1 MNFLKWF
8 GYLALC
14 AAFIWFVFFRPLSSN
29 SAEISNT
36 NSELNEGTIDENST
50 IEDINDIA
58 ESSDYSTDNTS
69 DESIDEQSSN
79 TSNDV
84 AESNPSNNTS
94 ADGSINL
101 DSKYLIVVG
110 SFGNKANADR
120 MLRRVKSDGK
130 EGKMTLI
137 RGLHRIVT
145 ASTNDQADAK
155 NLRDHFTHIY
165 KEQAFILKQ

>member
-1 MNFLKWF
+1 MKWL

-14 AAFIWFVFFRPLSSN
+14 AAFVWFVFFRPFNSN
-29 SAEISNT
+29 SAELVNSDNT
-36 NSELNEGTIDENST
+36 QIEDANDASST
-50 IEDINDIA
+50 IEDIDDVADN
-58 ESSDYSTDNTS
+58 SDYSDNDADYDNTG
-69 DESIDEQSSN
+69 DDNSN
-79 TSNDV
+79 TDAVDNSTT
-84 AESNPSNNTS
+84 NNSSTS
-94 ADGSINL
+94 SGDGSINL

-120 MLRRVKSDGK
+120 MLNRVKSDGK
-130 EGKMTLI
+130 DGKMTLI
-137 RGLHRIVT
+137 RGLHRVVT